1 MFINITLSILDK
13 TIESS
18 PNISETNDDDIIDD
32 FKEIF
37 NSFEIRIIYLFLWII
52 YLTLSNAFFAL
63 LINYEKYGEDIMKR
77 SINNRLWSQVGLAM
91 ILHNCVCC
99 TIFLLRFIFGPLYF
113 VISVLESWVVNIY
126 ISWVLLVLAEISVM
140 KALLIHKFSW
150 IVGID
155 ENFAG
160 KFLLKFNLGYSLIS
174 QSARFVHKFYSGTF
188 LLNLIFPQNFLF
200 NSRYLLGSFFET
212 MHFQLLSGIQ
222 LTIRPRLYGP
232 IYFSIIF
239 LTSTIAFVITNIKKM
254 KERYKEWKFH
264 QNINV
269 NLNVQ
274 QHNEGQLQFNNVKN
288 NFPLLSG
295 FQIALLVGFVLTCH
309 ITFWFLDYTFNDSK
323 YYYKQY
329 YIYILILQELAL
341 FIFNIA
347 MPLIYLIKNK
357 KIRKC
362 FWQYVRGSSI
372 STVSTSTDF

>member
-32 FKEIF
+32 FREIF
-37 NSFEIRIIYLFLWII
+37 NSFEIRIIYSFLWII

-63 LINYEKYGEDIMKR
+63 LINYEKYGEDNMKR

-91 ILHNCVCC
+91 ILYNCVCC

-113 VISVLESWVVNIY
+113 AIAVLESWVVNIY

-150 IVGID
+150 IMGID

-174 QSARFVHKFYSGTF
+174 QSGRFVHKFYSDSF
-188 LLNLIFPQNFLF
+188 FLNLIFSQNFLF
-200 NSRYLLGSFFET
+200 NSRYFLGSFFDSV
-212 MHFQLLSGIQ
+212 HFQLLSGIQ
-222 LTIRPRLYGP
+222 LTVRPGLYRP

-254 KERYKEWKFH
+254 KERYKEWKFL
-264 QNINV
+264 QNIV
-269 NLNVQ
+269 INLNVL
-274 QHNEGQLQFNNVKN
+274 HHEGQLQLNNVKN

-295 FQIALLVGFVLTCH
+295 FQIALLVGFVLASH

-329 YIYILILQELAL
+329 LIFTQLTL
-341 FIFNIA
+341 FIYNIP
-347 MPLIYLIKNK
+347 MPLIYLIKK
-357 KIRKC
+357 KKMRQC
-362 FWQYVRGSSI
+362 FWQYVS
-372 STVSTSTDF
+372 DQMF